1 MVSSPELRNFQGGA
15 AARGNGRSGR
25 SPGPA
30 HSTVRPLVQ
39 GPFQFPRTLK
49 CRPHHENSMTQN
61 PRSTAYPAG
70 NSELDAVRV
79 LDHLVQR
86 AVVTGA
92 SDIHLEPKRK
102 GLRVRFRI
110 DGVMCEQGTLPIE
123 LAPTLSNRVKVLGR
137 MDMTVRML
145 PQDGQ
150 FSLELGDG
158 RIVHLRAST
167 FPAIHGENLVMR
179 VLMGH
184 QLISVERLGMDAGEL
199 EAVRRL
205 ATLSAGLIVVC
216 GPTGSG
222 KTSTLYSVLQQL
234 DTENLSVVTLEDPI
248 EVEFASVTQGQTNV
262 RQGFTFASGLR
273 SILRQD
279 PDVILVG
286 EMRDAETAQIAL
298 QASLT
303 GHLVLST
310 LHTSNTVETVARL
323 VDLGAEPWIIGNALQ
338 AVIAQRLVRVL
349 CSNCSE
355 AYEVPNDVP
364 VSFDD
369 PRVGLDRGTVI
380 RRSRGCERCHKTG
393 YVGRTGIF
401 EVLEID
407 DELRE
412 LIKQRATSK
421 SYKEYVRG
429 HSLRRLR
436 EVGLLRVKAGVT
448 SLDEVLRVT

>member
-1 MVSSPELRNFQGGA
+1 
-15 AARGNGRSGR
+15 
-25 SPGPA
+25 
-30 HSTVRPLVQ
+30 
-39 GPFQFPRTLK
+39 
-49 CRPHHENSMTQN
+49 MTQN
-61 PRSTAYPAG
+61 LRSNAAPPGSTD
-70 NSELDAVRV
+70 LDAVRV

-86 AVVTGA
+86 AVLTGA
-92 SDIHLEPKRK
+92 SDIHIEPRRK
-102 GLRVRFRI
+102 GLRIRFRI
-110 DGVMCEQGTLPIE
+110 DGVMSEQGILPVE
-123 LAPTLSNRVKVLGR
+123 LASSLANRIKVLGR
-137 MDMTVRML
+137 MDMTIRML

-150 FSLELGDG
+150 FSIELNDG
-158 RIVHLRAST
+158 RLVHLRAST

-184 QLISVERLGMDAGEL
+184 NLISVERLGMDANEL
-199 EAVRRL
+199 DAVRRL

-222 KTSTLYSVLQQL
+222 KTSSLYSVLQQL

-273 SILRQD
+273 AILRQD

-310 LHTSNTVETVARL
+310 LHTSSTVETVARL
-323 VDLGAEPWIIGNALQ
+323 VDLGAEPWIVGNALQ

-349 CSNCSE
+349 CGACSVP
-355 AYEVPNDVP
+355 YELPNDITT
-364 VSFDD
+364 SHDES
-369 PRVGLDRGTVI
+369 RVVLPAGTEI
-380 RRSRGCERCHKTG
+380 RRSRGCDRCHNTG
-393 YVGRTGIF
+393 YSGRTGIF
-401 EVLEID
+401 EVLELD

-412 LIKQRATSK
+412 LIKLRATSK
-421 SYKEYVRG
+421 SYKDDVRER
-429 HSLRRLR
+429 SLRRLR

>member
-1 MVSSPELRNFQGGA
+1 
-15 AARGNGRSGR
+15 
-25 SPGPA
+25 
-30 HSTVRPLVQ
+30 
-39 GPFQFPRTLK
+39 
-49 CRPHHENSMTQN
+49 MTQN
-61 PRSTAYPAG
+61 LRSNAAPPGSTD
-70 NSELDAVRV
+70 LDAVRV

-86 AVVTGA
+86 AVLTGA
-92 SDIHLEPKRK
+92 SDIHIEPRRK
-102 GLRVRFRI
+102 GLRIRFRI
-110 DGVMCEQGTLPIE
+110 DGVMSEQGILPVE
-123 LAPTLSNRVKVLGR
+123 LASSLANRIKVLGR
-137 MDMTVRML
+137 MDMTIRML

-150 FSLELGDG
+150 FSIELNDG
-158 RIVHLRAST
+158 RLVHLRAST

-184 QLISVERLGMDAGEL
+184 NLISVERLGMDANEL
-199 EAVRRL
+199 DAVRRL

-273 SILRQD
+273 AILRQD

-310 LHTSNTVETVARL
+310 LHTSSTVETVARL
-323 VDLGAEPWIIGNALQ
+323 VDLGAEPWIVGNALQ

-349 CSNCSE
+349 CGACSVP
-355 AYEVPNDVP
+355 YELPNDITT
-364 VSFDD
+364 SHDES
-369 PRVGLDRGTVI
+369 RVVLPAGTEI
-380 RRSRGCERCHKTG
+380 RHSRGCDRCHNTG
-393 YVGRTGIF
+393 YSGRTGIF
-401 EVLEID
+401 EVLELD

-412 LIKQRATSK
+412 LIKLRATSK
-421 SYKEYVRG
+421 SYKDYVRER
-429 HSLRRLR
+429 SLRRLR